1 MRRLFGTLGRI
12 LLCLLVCTLI
22 LLLRLAGTPWRRRN
36 RS

>member
-1 MRRLFGTLGRI
+1 MRRLCGTLRRI